1 VSPRRF
7 ARRTRQQEKE
17 SAMTRETI
25 NYARLGV
32 EACEAF
38 TEGSGA
44 FADFVRTILSTAA
57 PLHVPQTTTTVKP
70 LEPVKSFAP
79 LFETKH

>member
-7 ARRTRQQEKE
+7 AKRTRQQEKE

-32 EACEAF
+32 EACEPSGR
-38 TEGSGA
+38 TGSVCRLCPY
-44 FADFVRTILSTAA
+44 DPVRRCATACA
-57 PLHVPQTTTTVKP
+57 SNDNNRQP
-70 LEPVKSFAP
+70 LEPVKSLAS